1 MAAKY
6 GTPYFSNYVNSEMD
20 PSDIR
25 SMCPLTA
32 DTRIIFKNNK
42 DDKRYEI
49 DTIENIYNT
58 KKEVFVYSNGN
69 LYRGKPNRQKATSV
83 LNIYYSLETPVTSF
97 GLLGYNKAVQMG
109 INHLQPVVIEG
120 TNEYKLKSAKDLVV
134 GDKIPVNNYN
144 LVTERY
150 INGNQ
155 TISDSLITATIYKIE
170 EIEYSRAY
178 LYCFE
183 VDNYDNLF
191 MLANGV
197 ITHNCRLRL
206 DLRDLRKRNGGFFGS
221 GDNTGSVG
229 VVTINLPRIGYLS
242 TSKEDFFER
251 LDHMMDIA
259 ARSLKAKR
267 EVVSKLLDEGLY
279 PYTKR
284 YLGSF
289 ENHFSTIGI
298 VGMHEAGLN
307 AKWLGKGMDCKETQ
321 DFAVEM
327 LNHMR
332 KRLSEYQVK
341 YAPDLY
347 NLEATPA
354 ESTSYRLAKHD
365 KDKYPDI
372 IASGN
377 GDNIFYTNSTH
388 LPVNYTD
395 DIYKA
400 LDVQDRLQPLY
411 TSGTV
416 FHGFLGQRI
425 SDWKIAAN
433 LVKTMCNNYTS
444 PYFTLSPTYSVCPK
458 HGYIVGEH
466 YTCPHCGEVTE
477 VYSRITGY
485 YRAIQNWN
493 IGKTSEF
500 DTRETYDVEAKG
512 ELVQE
517 EQCETCE
524 IDNAKSASDGSEFD
538 TMMNPPA
545 DFEVKPNALLTN
557 ITTSVMDNN
566 TPVIIS
572 QERCPKCKMLEA
584 ITDSSKVGTITVDM
598 INASEDTISALE
610 VLEIRHTPTII
621 YNVDG
626 DLTVRAYNGTKED
639 NELLKTLN
647 ILK

>member
-144 LVTERY
+144 LVTERC

-170 EIEYSRAY
+170 EIKYSRAY

-267 EVVSKLLDEGLY
+267 EVISKLLDEGLY

-372 IASGN
+372 IASGS

-500 DTRETYDVEAKG
+500 DTRETYVVEANKK
-512 ELVQE
+512 EVCKDYNL
-517 EQCETCE
+517 
-524 IDNAKSASDGSEFD
+524 KSVSDGSEFD
-538 TMMNPPA
+538 TMMNPSIDVSIDHNPLYNSII
-545 DFEVKPNALLTN
+545 K
-557 ITTSVMDNN
+557 SVVSNK
-566 TPVIIS
+566 PVIIS
-572 QERCPKCKMLEA
+572 QERCPKCKVLEA
-584 ITDSSKVGTITVDM
+584 VINKDAVTIIIVDM
-598 INASEDTISALE
+598 ISASNDDIVALE
-610 VLEIRHTPTII
+610 RLSIKHTPTII
-621 YNVDG
+621 YAG
-626 DLTVRAYNGTKED
+626 ELGEPLCTLAYNGTKED
-639 NELLKTLN
+639 NE
-647 ILK
+647 ILSKLGIFK